1 MRLLSAYLGL
11 DDTWQSFARDAR
23 LPLVELETIDLDFI
37 GEHDHLTP
45 DQVAILQMLC
55 TAHDALRAIED
66 ILNKTPEC
74 PSTVWDAPL
83 DYMH

>member
-11 DDTWQSFARDAR
+11 DDTWQSFARDAH
-23 LPLVELETIDLDFI
+23 LPLVELDTVDLHFV

-55 TAHDALRAIED
+55 TAHDALRAIEE
-66 ILNKTPEC
+66 ILN
-74 PSTVWDAPL
+74 D
-83 DYMH
+83 

>member
-23 LPLVELETIDLDFI
+23 LPLVELDTIDLDYI
-37 GEHDHLTP
+37 GEHDHLTA

-55 TAHDALRAIED
+55 TAHDALRAIEE
-66 ILNKTPEC
+66 ILN
-74 PSTVWDAPL
+74 D
-83 DYMH
+83 